1 MTQPTA
7 SKPHRDRRPLFAKSL
22 FAAAILVVLVV
33 AALIYL
39 TAT

>member
-7 SKPHRDRRPLFAKSL
+7 PKPPRDRRPLFAKSL
-22 FAAAILVVLVV
+22 FAAAILVVLAV
-33 AALIYL
+33 AALLYL

>member
-1 MTQPTA
+1 MTPPNA
-7 SKPHRDRRPLFAKSL
+7 SKPPRDRRPLFAKSL
-22 FAAAILVVLVV
+22 FAAAILVVVAV

>member
-7 SKPHRDRRPLFAKSL
+7 SKRDRRPLFAKSL
-22 FAAAILVVLVV
+22 FAAAILVVVAV